1 MASNVNPTVRR
12 RRLGQELRRLREL
25 KGMTAE
31 EVAERLL
38 VSQSKISRLENGRR
52 SISQRDVRDLCG
64 VYEVEDHRIVDSLMQ
79 MAKDSR
85 QQGWWHAFGDIPYSV
100 YIGLETDAAS
110 LRVYDPQVVPGLL
123 QTPQYAEALIAGALP
138 ETVPADV
145 EKRVNV
151 RLRRQ
156 ERVKATENPLRLWVV
171 IDEAALRR
179 TIGGK
184 QLMIDQLESLIDQ
197 SRLPH
202 VTVQVLPFSMGAHP
216 GINGQY
222 AILEFPD
229 ASDSSVV
236 YIEGVTSDLYLEKAN
251 DVQKY
256 SVMYEHSAG
265 AGPECGP
272 DPGIHHRDRQG
283 VRRWNGLLSAGIGRL
298 GAEARHGTP
307 RAHRGGRPS
316 RNMPSGRVNGRP
328 AARRLRVASITPT
341 ENAGRERPTRENRSE
356 HGNSSGRHGHLD
368 QVLVLHRKRRMR

>member
-1 MASNVNPTVRR
+1 MASSVNPTVRR

-64 VYEVEDHRIVDSLMQ
+64 VYEVEDVRIVDSLMQ

-85 QQGWWHAFGDIPYSV
+85 QQGWWHSFGDIPYSV

-123 QTPQYAEALIAGALP
+123 QTRQYAEALITGALP
-138 ETVPADV
+138 ETALADV
-145 EKRVNV
+145 EKRVQV

-156 ERVKATENPLRLWVV
+156 ERISAPENPLRLWTVMDESAVRRVV
-171 IDEAALRR
+171 GNRS
-179 TIGGK
+179 
-184 QLMIDQLESLIDQ
+184 LMRDQLEHLVEQ
-197 SRLPH
+197 SQLPH
-202 VTVQVLPFSMGAHP
+202 VTVQVIPFDMGAHP
-216 GINGQY
+216 GLNGQY

-229 ASDSSVV
+229 AADSSVV

-256 SVMYEHSAG
+256 SVMYEHLRAQALNVEQS
-265 AGPECGP
+265 
-272 DPGIHHRDRQG
+272 RQFI
-283 VRRWNGLLSAGIGRL
+283 ADI
-298 GAEARHGTP
+298 AKDYAR
-307 RAHRGGRPS
+307 
-316 RNMPSGRVNGRP
+316 
-328 AARRLRVASITPT
+328 
-341 ENAGRERPTRENRSE
+341 
-356 HGNSSGRHGHLD
+356 
-368 QVLVLHRKRRMR
+368 

>member
-85 QQGWWHAFGDIPYSV
+85 QQGWWHSFGDIPYSV

-123 QTPQYAEALIAGALP
+123 QTRSYAEALIQGALP
-138 ETVPADV
+138 EATPADI
-145 EKRVNV
+145 EKRVQV

-156 ERVKATENPLRLWVV
+156 ERIAAEENPLRLWAVL
-171 IDEAALRR
+171 DEAAVRR
-179 TIGGK
+179 EVGSK
-184 QLMIDQLESLIDQ
+184 QVMIEQLEYLLEMSQ
-197 SRLPH
+197 LPH
-202 VTVQVLPFSMGAHP
+202 VTVQLIPFQMGAHP
-216 GINGQY
+216 GVSGQY

-229 ASDSSVV
+229 AADSSVV
-236 YIEGVTSDLYLEKAN
+236 YIEGVTSDLYLEKAQ

-256 SVMYEHSAG
+256 AVMYEH
-265 AGPECGP
+265 
-272 DPGIHHRDRQG
+272 
-283 VRRWNGLLSAGIGRL
+283 L
-298 GAEARHGTP
+298 
-307 RAHRGGRPS
+307 RAQAL
-316 RNMPSGRVNGRP
+316 NVDQ
-328 AARRLRVASITPT
+328 
-341 ENAGRERPTRENRSE
+341 TREFIAEVVKDYAGLR
-356 HGNSSGRHGHLD
+356 
-368 QVLVLHRKRRMR
+368 

>member
-1 MASNVNPTVRR
+1 MASSVNPTVRR

-85 QQGWWHAFGDIPYSV
+85 QQGWWHSFGDIPYSV

-123 QTPQYAEALIAGALP
+123 QTRPYAEALIAGALP
-138 ETVPADV
+138 ETASGDID
-145 EKRVNV
+145 KRVQV

-156 ERVKATENPLRLWVV
+156 ERISAPENPLRLWTVL
-171 IDEAALRR
+171 DESALRR
-179 TIGGK
+179 VVGNRS
-184 QLMIDQLESLIDQ
+184 LMREQLEHLVEQ
-197 SRLPH
+197 SQLPH
-202 VTVQVLPFSMGAHP
+202 VTVQVIPFDMGAHP
-216 GINGQY
+216 GLNGQY

-229 ASDSSVV
+229 AADSSVV

-256 SVMYEHSAG
+256 SVMYEHLRAQALNVEQS
-265 AGPECGP
+265 
-272 DPGIHHRDRQG
+272 RQFI
-283 VRRWNGLLSAGIGRL
+283 ADI
-298 GAEARHGTP
+298 AKEYAR
-307 RAHRGGRPS
+307 
-316 RNMPSGRVNGRP
+316 
-328 AARRLRVASITPT
+328 
-341 ENAGRERPTRENRSE
+341 
-356 HGNSSGRHGHLD
+356 
-368 QVLVLHRKRRMR
+368 

>member
-85 QQGWWHAFGDIPYSV
+85 QQGWWHSFGDIPYSV

-123 QTPQYAEALIAGALP
+123 QTRAYAETLITGALP
-138 ETVPADV
+138 ETTPTDID
-145 EKRVNV
+145 KRVQV
-151 RLRRQ
+151 RVRRQ
-156 ERVKATENPLRLWVV
+156 ERIAAPDNPLRLWTVL
-171 IDEAALRR
+171 DESALRR
-179 TIGGK
+179 VVGSRTV
-184 QLMIDQLESLIDQ
+184 MREQLEHLVEQ
-197 SRLPH
+197 SQLPH
-202 VTVQVLPFSMGAHP
+202 VTVQVIPFDMGAHP
-216 GINGQY
+216 GLNGQY

-229 ASDSSVV
+229 AADSSVV

-256 SVMYEHSAG
+256 SVMYEHLRAQALNVEQS
-265 AGPECGP
+265 
-272 DPGIHHRDRQG
+272 RQFIAKIAQEYA
-283 VRRWNGLLSAGIGRL
+283 LQ
-298 GAEARHGTP
+298 EA
-307 RAHRGGRPS
+307 
-316 RNMPSGRVNGRP
+316 V
-328 AARRLRVASITPT
+328 
-341 ENAGRERPTRENRSE
+341 
-356 HGNSSGRHGHLD
+356 
-368 QVLVLHRKRRMR
+368 

>member
-64 VYEVEDHRIVDSLMQ
+64 VYEVEDVRIVDSLMQ

-85 QQGWWHAFGDIPYSV
+85 QQGWWHSFGDIPYSV

-123 QTPQYAEALIAGALP
+123 QTRPYAEALTAGALP
-138 ETVPADV
+138 ETAPTDID
-145 EKRVNV
+145 KRVQV

-156 ERVKATENPLRLWVV
+156 ERITSPEAPLRLWTVL
-171 IDEAALRR
+171 DEAALRR
-179 TIGGK
+179 VVGDRAV
-184 QLMIDQLESLIDQ
+184 MREQLEHLVEQ

-202 VTVQVLPFSMGAHP
+202 VTVQVIPFHLGAHP
-216 GINGQY
+216 GLNGQY

-251 DVQKY
+251 DVHKY
-256 SVMYEHSAG
+256 SVMYEHLRAQALNVDQS
-265 AGPECGP
+265 
-272 DPGIHHRDRQG
+272 RQFI
-283 VRRWNGLLSAGIGRL
+283 SDIAKEY
-298 GAEARHGTP
+298 AP
-307 RAHRGGRPS
+307 
-316 RNMPSGRVNGRP
+316 
-328 AARRLRVASITPT
+328 
-341 ENAGRERPTRENRSE
+341 
-356 HGNSSGRHGHLD
+356 
-368 QVLVLHRKRRMR
+368 

>member
-31 EVAERLL
+31 EVADRLL

-64 VYEVEDHRIVDSLMQ
+64 VYEVEDHRVVDSLMQ

-110 LRVYDPQVVPGLL
+110 LRVYEPQIVPGLL
-123 QTPQYAEALIAGALP
+123 QTREYAEALITGALP
-138 ETVPADV
+138 ETPSSDV
-145 EKRVNV
+145 EKRVQV
-151 RLRRQ
+151 RVRRQ
-156 ERVKATENPLRLWVV
+156 ERIASDESPLRLWAVV
-171 IDEAALRR
+171 DEAALRR
-179 TIGGK
+179 VVGNRE
-184 QLMIDQLESLIDQ
+184 MMREQLEHLVEQ
-197 SRLPH
+197 SQLPH

-216 GINGQY
+216 GITGHY

-251 DVQKY
+251 DVHKY
-256 SVMYEHSAG
+256 TVMYEH
-265 AGPECGP
+265 
-272 DPGIHHRDRQG
+272 
-283 VRRWNGLLSAGIGRL
+283 L
-298 GAEARHGTP
+298 
-307 RAHRGGRPS
+307 RAQAL
-316 RNMPSGRVNGRP
+316 NV
-328 AARRLRVASITPT
+328 
-341 ENAGRERPTRENRSE
+341 EQTREFIEDIAKSYAR
-356 HGNSSGRHGHLD
+356 
-368 QVLVLHRKRRMR
+368 

>member
-110 LRVYDPQVVPGLL
+110 LRVYEPQVVPGLL
-123 QTPQYAEALIAGALP
+123 QTQQYAEALIAGALP
-138 ETVPADV
+138 ESGTTDI
-145 EKRVNV
+145 EKRVSV

-156 ERVKATENPLRLWVV
+156 ERINDAEHPLRLWVV
-171 IDEAALRR
+171 VDEAALRR
-179 TIGGK
+179 LVGDK
-184 QLMIDQLESLIDQ
+184 QLMREQLEHLVELSQ
-197 SRLPH
+197 LPH
-202 VTVQVLPFSMGAHP
+202 VTVQVLPFDMGAHP

-256 SVMYEHSAG
+256 SVMYEHLRAQ
-265 AGPECGP
+265 ALNV
-272 DPGIHHRDRQG
+272 DQTRQFI
-283 VRRWNGLLSAGIGRL
+283 ADI
-298 GAEARHGTP
+298 AKDYAR
-307 RAHRGGRPS
+307 
-316 RNMPSGRVNGRP
+316 
-328 AARRLRVASITPT
+328 
-341 ENAGRERPTRENRSE
+341 
-356 HGNSSGRHGHLD
+356 
-368 QVLVLHRKRRMR
+368 

>member
-1 MASNVNPTVRR
+1 MASSVNPTVRR

-85 QQGWWHAFGDIPYSV
+85 QQGWWHSFGDIPYSV

-123 QTPQYAEALIAGALP
+123 QTRQYAETLIAGALP
-138 ETVPADV
+138 ETAAADI
-145 EKRVNV
+145 EKRVQV

-156 ERVKATENPLRLWVV
+156 ERITAPENPLRLWTVM
-171 IDEAALRR
+171 DEAALRR
-179 TIGGK
+179 VVGNRS
-184 QLMIDQLESLIDQ
+184 LMRDQLEHLVEQ
-197 SRLPH
+197 SQLPH
-202 VTVQVLPFSMGAHP
+202 VTVQVIPFDMGAHP
-216 GINGQY
+216 GLNGQY

-229 ASDSSVV
+229 AADSSVV

-256 SVMYEHSAG
+256 SVMYEHLRAQ
-265 AGPECGP
+265 ALNP
-272 DPGIHHRDRQG
+272 DHSRQFI
-283 VRRWNGLLSAGIGRL
+283 ADI
-298 GAEARHGTP
+298 AKEYAR
-307 RAHRGGRPS
+307 
-316 RNMPSGRVNGRP
+316 
-328 AARRLRVASITPT
+328 
-341 ENAGRERPTRENRSE
+341 
-356 HGNSSGRHGHLD
+356 
-368 QVLVLHRKRRMR
+368 

>member
-85 QQGWWHAFGDIPYSV
+85 QQGWWHSFGDIPYSV

-123 QTPQYAEALIAGALP
+123 QTRAYAEALITGALP
-138 ETVPADV
+138 ETTPTDI
-145 EKRVNV
+145 EKRVQV
-151 RLRRQ
+151 RVRRQ
-156 ERVKATENPLRLWVV
+156 ERISAPENPLRLWTVL
-171 IDEAALRR
+171 DESALRR
-179 TIGGK
+179 VVGSRH
-184 QLMIDQLESLIDQ
+184 LMRDQLEHLVEQ
-197 SRLPH
+197 SQLPH
-202 VTVQVLPFSMGAHP
+202 VTVQVIPFEMGAHP
-216 GINGQY
+216 GLNGQY

-229 ASDSSVV
+229 AADSSVV

-251 DVQKY
+251 DVQQY
-256 SVMYEHSAG
+256 SVMYEHLRAQALNVDQS
-265 AGPECGP
+265 
-272 DPGIHHRDRQG
+272 RQ
-283 VRRWNGLLSAGIGRL
+283 LIADI
-298 GAEARHGTP
+298 AKEYAR
-307 RAHRGGRPS
+307 
-316 RNMPSGRVNGRP
+316 
-328 AARRLRVASITPT
+328 
-341 ENAGRERPTRENRSE
+341 
-356 HGNSSGRHGHLD
+356 
-368 QVLVLHRKRRMR
+368 